1 MCGFAASLGWFGLQS
16 CANIPSKN
24 IPEALRSCDTRRVD
38 PFSEGRQ
45 DSQSFTLPSFLRET
59 SSSSLSLLLDSC
71 DTMLFLIST
80 RQEEGFAVSVRRS
93 YAEIGRVTG
102 LSFVDLA
109 LTESCRVAFPYS
121 WAHFLNSD
129 TSSLVPGCFIGGGI
143 FVGF

>member
-1 MCGFAASLGWFGLQS
+1 MCSFAASLGWFGLQS

-59 SSSSLSLLLDSC
+59 SPSSLSLLLDSC
-71 DTMLFLIST
+71 DTTLFLIST